1 MSELQASFALGTNIS
16 SDGVEYGNR
25 TIEYA
30 NAGKPVT
37 VVFEKNKAVTVTP
50 GKAQ

>member
-1 MSELQASFALGTNIS
+1 MSELQTSFALGTNIS

-37 VVFEKNKAVTVTP
+37 VVFEKNKAVSVTP
-50 GKAQ
+50 VKAQ